1 MAAQWCAVFQAHK
14 IQETLN
20 RRETLPT
27 LPSRY
32 PYKGSWK
39 RMHTPQKKSQMWFL
53 KKKQAISLTHPP
65 RNGH

>member
-39 RMHTPQKKSQMWFL
+39 RMHTPQKKSQMWF
-53 KKKQAISLTHPP
+53 
-65 RNGH
+65 